1 MHRPL
6 AQLKDSLEMKHL
18 NTIVTTLSLSLLLLL
33 LLPKTANAS
42 ENDFDMT
49 ALRNATSTVT
59 TVINENIQEYIQ
71 WTQQS
76 MLDGNTIIYN
86 NDDGTS
92 YELTP
97 EQMDVFNTAYADG
110 LVNSTPEALTAVL
123 LNDMIDVEQGTYEEE
138 KESLIEAASEIAAVT
153 SIADMIVDGDQQTKI
168 NAEAYATEND
178 LRAIKESSRQKF
190 NTSIS
195 GMLEAS
201 MTKNMIEGYAQDSV
215 VIDTIAASFMNT
227 NTVMDFFTN
236 TAVSIDSLLPTQLNL
251 DWNQH
256 NVGVESAMYYLYA
269 NNPEDNLEN
278 ILR

>member
-1 MHRPL
+1 M
-6 AQLKDSLEMKHL
+6 
-18 NTIVTTLSLSLLLLL
+18 I
-33 LLPKTANAS
+33 
-42 ENDFDMT
+42 
-49 ALRNATSTVT
+49 T
-59 TVINENIQEYIQ
+59 TVINNEMQEYIQ
-71 WTQQS
+71 WTTQS

-92 YELTP
+92 YELTA
-97 EQMDVFNTAYADG
+97 EQMDIFNQAYADG
-110 LVNSTPEALTAVL
+110 LANSTPEALTAVL

-153 SIADMIVDGDQQTKI
+153 EIAEMIVDGDQQTKI
-168 NAEAYATEND
+168 NAEQYATDND

-190 NTSIS
+190 NTSID

-201 MTKNMIEGYAQDSV
+201 LTKNMIESYAQDSF

-236 TAVSIDSLLPTQLNL
+236 TSVSIDALMPRQLNL
-251 DWNQH
+251 DWNDAA
-256 NVGVESAMYYLYA
+256 VGVESAMYFMYA
-269 NNPEDNLEN
+269 NDPQQDMEM

>member
-1 MHRPL
+1 M
-6 AQLKDSLEMKHL
+6 
-18 NTIVTTLSLSLLLLL
+18 
-33 LLPKTANAS
+33 
-42 ENDFDMT
+42 
-49 ALRNATSTVT
+49 
-59 TVINENIQEYIQ
+59 QEYIQ
-71 WTQQS
+71 WTTQS

-97 EQMDVFNTAYADG
+97 EQMDTFNAAYADG
-110 LVNSTPEALTAVL
+110 LANSTPEALTAVL
-123 LNDMIDVEQGTYEEE
+123 LNDMIDVEQGTYDEE

-153 SIADMIVDGDQQTKI
+153 SIAEMIVDGDQQTKI

-190 NTSIS
+190 NTSIT

-201 MTKNMIEGYAQDSV
+201 LTKNMIEGYAKDSY
-215 VIDTIAASFMNT
+215 VIDTIADSFMAT

-236 TAVSIDSLLPTQLNL
+236 TAVSIDQLIPTQLNL
-251 DWNQH
+251 DWNDH
-256 NVGVESAMYYLYA
+256 NVGVESAMYYLYS
-269 NNPEDNLEN
+269 NDSQQDMEM